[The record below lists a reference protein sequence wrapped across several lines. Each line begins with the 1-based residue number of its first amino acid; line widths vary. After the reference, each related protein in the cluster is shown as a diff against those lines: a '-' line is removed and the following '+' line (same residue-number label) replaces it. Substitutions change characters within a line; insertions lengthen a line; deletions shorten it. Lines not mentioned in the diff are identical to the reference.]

1 MTIQYKSESFDLTTT
16 NLTTVLTISTSA
28 VAIVKT
34 VQASHQDVSNVD
46 VDLFLKK
53 SGSSDVEVGHAQL
66 NKSTTNMITD
76 TLNLEAGDVIKM
88 QAGTADEITGFVSYA
103 LINRENEN
111 G

>member
-53 SGSSDVEVGHAQL
+53 SGGSDVEVGHAQL

>member
-53 SGSSDVEVGHAQL
+53 SGGSDVEVGHAQL

-103 LINRENEN
+103 RINRENEN

>member
-1 MTIQYKSESFDLTTT
+1 MTIQYKSAVFDLTTT

-34 VQASHQDVSNVD
+34 VQASHQDASNVD
-46 VDLFLKK
+46 ADLYLKK
-53 SGSSDVEVGHAQL
+53 SGGSDVEVGHAQL
-66 NKSTTNMITD
+66 NKSMTNMIN

-88 QAGTADEITGFVSYA
+88 QAGTANEITGFVSYA

>member
-46 VDLFLKK
+46 VDLYLKK
-53 SGSSDVEVGHAQL
+53 SGGSNVEVGHAQL